1 MHTYL
6 HSFLLTICY
15 AFNASIDC
23 TLLFTIKCTYCNSE
37 CHTFKRTHSDS
48 YDGSIFSS
56 VDISIDDPKS
66 CAYINTY
73 CGAYVLTNEYS
84 FNHSFS
90 CSFHAT
96 IQCSI

>member
-37 CHTFKRTHSDS
+37 CNTIKRPDSDPNEGSVFSSISNSNRSTYGDS
-48 YDGSIFSS
+48 YLCPNVSTI
-56 VDISIDDPKS
+56 
-66 CAYINTY
+66 
-73 CGAYVLTNEYS
+73 EYS
-84 FNHSFS
+84 HESAQR
-90 CSFHAT
+90 CS
-96 IQCSI
+96 